1 MANRERKNELK
12 IYLSDDEQYILEQ
25 KDGLL
30 CIPHFF
36 HQFLY
41 LFYISGID
49 VSCGVHALCY
59 LVQIAADFSECG
71 IVFPKFGIVNVINKT
86 IQNLAAQESGF
97 AFHAGKGVPQVSFN
111 LPCSTP

>member
-1 MANRERKNELK
+1 M
-12 IYLSDDEQYILEQ
+12 
-25 KDGLL
+25 

-71 IVFPKFGIVNVINKT
+71 IVFPKFGFVWLAVILIVIVIV
-86 IQNLAAQESGF
+86 ILAVLRRKKEEEPEEQ
-97 AFHAGKGVPQVSFN
+97 K
-111 LPCSTP
+111 